1 MTIKWNREEILFDTL
16 YEADTW
22 ADSIANEIYGRIY
35 NGYDTPD
42 YKIAYSLAFRLAS
55 IKSVEF
61 IQKIV
66 LKVDIKFG
74 SFLKLNSKDEV
85 LI

>member
-42 YKIAYSLAFRLAS
+42 YKIAYSLAFRLACRVYTENS
-55 IKSVEF
+55 IEGRY
-61 IQKIV
+61 
-66 LKVDIKFG
+66 KVWVIF
-74 SFLKLNSKDEV
+74 E
-85 LI
+85 IEQ

>member
-1 MTIKWNREEILFDTL
+1 MTIKWNIEQIIFDTL

-55 IKSVEF
+55 IKGCRIYTECSIEERY
-61 IQKIV
+61 
-66 LKVDIKFG
+66 KVWVIFE
-74 SFLKLNSKDEV
+74 NE
-85 LI
+85 

>member
-1 MTIKWNREEILFDTL
+1 MIIRWNSEEIIFDTL

-35 NGYDTPD
+35 DGYDTPD

-55 IKSVEF
+55 IKECRVYTEYNKNRYKVWVTFYSYSMS
-61 IQKIV
+61 QK
-66 LKVDIKFG
+66 K
-74 SFLKLNSKDEV
+74 
-85 LI
+85 

>member
-55 IKSVEF
+55 IKECRV
-61 IQKIV
+61 IV

-74 SFLKLNSKDEV
+74 SFLKLNSNDEV

>member
-22 ADSIANEIYGRIY
+22 ADSIANEIYGKIY

-42 YKIAYSLAFRLAS
+42 YKIAYSLLLD
-55 IKSVEF
+55 
-61 IQKIV
+61 Q
-66 LKVDIKFG
+66 L
-74 SFLKLNSKDEV
+74 L
-85 LI
+85 